1 MSYEFAGRM
10 DGIKPSAIREIL
22 KFSAFPGIIPFA
34 AGNPAPDAFP
44 VEEVEAISSQLLK
57 ENPILALQ
65 YSVTEGYTPLR
76 DALKKRMETQGCFN
90 PDADEL
96 IVTAGAQ
103 QANELACKILCNEGD
118 TLICEAPTFIG
129 SLNAFK
135 SYKTHLVG
143 IELENDGMNI
153 EKLEEALQNNKN
165 TKLMYIIPNF
175 QNPTGFTTSLEK
187 RKAIY
192 ELACKYDIIILEDN
206 PSGDLRYEGED
217 IPSIKSLDTENRV
230 IYSGSFSKILAPGLR
245 VGYASAP
252 KELIQKMIIC
262 KQVADVHTN
271 IWAQAIC
278 ERFLAVTDMN
288 AHFER
293 LRSIYRKKCNLMFEG
308 IEKHFSKKISV
319 QKPQGGLFT
328 WATLPDGCDMNA
340 FCTRAVKEFKV
351 AVVPGNA
358 FTINDTDKTTSFRM
372 NFSTPTDEQLIKG
385 CELLGKL
392 SKEMFD

>member
-206 PSGDLRYEGED
+206 PYGDLRYEGED